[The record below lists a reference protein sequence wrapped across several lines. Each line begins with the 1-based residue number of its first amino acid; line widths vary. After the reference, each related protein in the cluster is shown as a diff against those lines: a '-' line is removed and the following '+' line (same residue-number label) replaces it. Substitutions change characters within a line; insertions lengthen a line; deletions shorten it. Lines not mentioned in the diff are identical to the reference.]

1 MSHAELIQEQF
12 SRQASTFGGVA
23 SHSAEGALAA
33 LIELCAPKPT
43 DDALDLACGPGIV
56 TCSVAPHV
64 KSIRGQD
71 IVPAMLERAAAR
83 GASLGLRNVS
93 FDQGDSNALPYADG
107 SFDLVLTRFS
117 FHHLL
122 DPLRTLLEMRR
133 VCKDGGR
140 VVVADV
146 APSVETNAR
155 YDAFE
160 RIRDPSH
167 THALNEPELLAL
179 FAAAGLPI
187 VRTQRHGLAMALE
200 TQLAASFPAPGGVE
214 ELRRQF
220 RADLGVNALGVDARL
235 ENGEVAFSYPV
246 LVVASEKR

>member
-12 SRQASTFGGVA
+12 SRQANTFGGVA
-23 SHSAEGALAA
+23 SHSAEGSLAA
-33 LIELCAPKPT
+33 LVELCAPKPT

-71 IVPAMLERAAAR
+71 IVPAMLERAKAR
-83 GASLGLRNVS
+83 GVGLGLYNVR
-93 FDQGDSNALPYADG
+93 FEEGDSNALPYADG

-122 DPLRTLLEMRR
+122 DPLRTLREMGR
-133 VCKDGGR
+133 VCKCGGR

-146 APSVETNAR
+146 APSVETNER
-155 YDAFE
+155 YDHFE

-179 FAAAGLPI
+179 FGAAGLTV
-187 VRTQRHGLAMALE
+187 VRSARHGLTLPLE
-200 TQLAASFPAPGGVE
+200 TQLAASFPAPGGAD
-214 ELRRQF
+214 ELRRLF
-220 RADLGVNALGVDARL
+220 RADVGVNALGVDARL
-235 ENGEVAFSYPV
+235 EGDAIAFSYPV
-246 LVVASEKR
+246 LVVASEKL

>member
-12 SRQASTFGGVA
+12 SRQASTFGEVA
-23 SHSAEGALAA
+23 SHSAEESLAV
-33 LIELCAPKPT
+33 LLELCAPKPS
-43 DDALDLACGPGIV
+43 DEALDLACGPGIV

-71 IVPAMLERAAAR
+71 IVPAMLERAEAR
-83 GASLGLRNVS
+83 RASLGLGNVS
-93 FDQGDSNALPYADG
+93 FDSGDSNALPYSDA
-107 SFDLVLTRFS
+107 SFDLVVTRFS

-146 APSVETNAR
+146 APSVASNER
-155 YDAFE
+155 YDHFE

-167 THALNEPELLAL
+167 THALNEPELFAL
-179 FAAAGLPI
+179 FAAAGLQVI
-187 VRTQRHGLAMALE
+187 ASARHGLVMALE
-200 TQLAASFPAPGGVE
+200 TQLAASFPGPAGAD
-214 ELRRQF
+214 ELRRLF

-235 ENGEVAFSYPV
+235 AGDEIVFSYPV
-246 LVVASEKR
+246 LVVAGEKR